1 MPYDYRGVQNYNYV
15 KSRVVTTIK
24 PFYLRTTSDETNQNV
39 EPRTTSSLDC
49 CWFKSSSFRRTK
61 EHSGTFYKLGE
72 RGSGLRARGQIQD
85 FYKLRDECL
94 ANGTLFEDPDFLPE
108 DSSIFFSKTPSRPF
122 EWRRP
127 MEIASDPQLFVEG
140 ASRFDVQQ
148 GELGDC
154 WLLAAVANLTLH
166 KHLFHQVVP
175 DDQGFGSKYAGI
187 FHFRFWQYGRWVD
200 VVIDDRL
207 PTVHGKLV
215 FLHSSEHNEF
225 WSALLEKAYA
235 KLHGSYEALKGGTTC
250 EAMEDFTGGV
260 TEMYELNQAPP
271 NLYKIMLK
279 AYERASLMGCSIEP
293 DPSVLEAQTPE
304 GLVKGHAYSITRVK
318 YIDISTPGRT
328 GKIPLIRLRNPWGN
342 ETEWNG
348 PWSDKSPEWRF
359 IPDHE
364 KEEIGLTFDDDGEF
378 WMSFKDF
385 EKHFSRLEICNLNPD
400 SLEEEML
407 GDKKRW
413 EMSMF
418 EGEWVRGVTAGGC
431 RNYVDTFSHNP
442 QYRITLEDPDE
453 DDDDSKC
460 TVIVAL
466 MQKNRRSQRRMGVE
480 VLTIGFAMY
489 HLSDPDN
496 LPKPLGLDF
505 FKYNQSVA
513 RSPSF
518 INLREVSCRFKLP
531 PGVYCIVPSTFEP
544 NEEGEFILRVFS
556 ENKNNME
563 ENDDEVGM
571 GEIDTRGLSGYHD
584 HIGSTITVPVEPEP
598 EEQKGEDKAKEFFL
612 KIAGEDMEVD
622 WMELKEIL
630 DYALR
635 NEMPRASSESQDS
648 IINTLLSILCGVV
661 CRDTPLGQAFETKRE
676 GFSKDICRSMVAMMD
691 VDRSG
696 KLGYEE
702 FKALWKDIRDWKA
715 VFKMYD
721 KDGSGFLSAFELRQ
735 ALNSAGYR
743 LNNHILNILV
753 HRYGTKNG
761 MISFDDFM
769 MCAVK
774 LKAMIDM
781 FKERDPDN
789 TNSATFSMEEWIEKT
804 IYS

>member
-1 MPYDYRGVQNYNYV
+1 MGETDDDRPDGEDYEGMPLQQGDANGFSNFREGLDVFV
-15 KSRVVTTIK
+15 RRATAIKRVLPSI
-24 PFYLRTTSDETNQNV
+24 F
-39 EPRTTSSLDC
+39 SL
-49 CWFKSSSFRRTK
+49 KV
-61 EHSGTFYKLGE
+61 LGE
-72 RGSGLRARGQIQD
+72 RGSGLRARGQVQD
-85 FYKLRDECL
+85 FYKIREQCL
-94 ANGTLFEDPDFLPE
+94 ADGTLFEDTEFPAVDQSL
-108 DSSIFFSKTPSRPF
+108 FFSKTPTRPF
-122 EWRRP
+122 EWKRP
-127 MEIASDPQLFVEG
+127 MEIAHDPHLFVEG

-166 KHLFHQVVP
+166 SHLFCQVVP
-175 DDQGFGSKYAGI
+175 DDQDFGNKYAGI

-207 PTVHGKLV
+207 PTCYGKLV
-215 FLHSSEHNEF
+215 FLHSSEDNEF

-260 TEMYELNQAPP
+260 TEMYELKDAPP
-271 NLYKIMLK
+271 SLYKILLK
-279 AYERASLMGCSIEP
+279 AYERSSLMGSSIEA
-293 DPSVLEAQTPE
+293 DPSILEAKTPQ
-304 GLVKGHAYSITRVK
+304 GLVKGHAYSITKVK
-318 YIDISTPGRT
+318 YVNIQTPGRS

-342 ETEWNG
+342 EAEWNG

-378 WMSFKDF
+378 WMAYKDF
-385 EKHFSRLEICNLNPD
+385 ETNFSRLEICNLNPD
-400 SLEEEML
+400 SLTEDTMDT
-407 GDKKRW
+407 GKRRW

-431 RNYVDTFSHNP
+431 RNFLETFWHNP

-453 DDDDSKC
+453 DDEDSKC

-466 MQKNRRSQRRMGVE
+466 MQKNRRSQRRMGAE
-480 VLTIGFAMY
+480 CLTIGFAMY
-489 HLSDPDN
+489 HLSNPDN
-496 LPKPLGLDF
+496 LPKPLGLDY

-513 RSPSF
+513 RSASF

-531 PGVYCIVPSTFEP
+531 PGVYCIVPSTFEA

-563 ENDDEVGM
+563 ENDDQVGM
-571 GEIDTRGLSGYHD
+571 GEMDERIKA
-584 HIGSTITVPVEPEP
+584 EPEP
-598 EEQKGEDKAKEFFL
+598 EEEKGTEKAKEFFL
-612 KIAGEDMEVD
+612 KIAGEDMEVG
-622 WMELKEIL
+622 WSELKDIL
-630 DYALR
+630 DYAMR
-635 NEMPRASSESQDS
+635 NEMPRSSSESQDS
-648 IINTLLSILCGVV
+648 FINSILSMLCGVV
-661 CRDTPLGQAFETKRE
+661 CRDTPLAQAFETKRE
-676 GFSKDICRSMVAMMD
+676 GFSKDICRSMIAMMD
-691 VDRSG
+691 IDRSG

-702 FKALWKDIRDWKA
+702 FKSLWTDIRHWKG

-721 KDGSGFLSAFELRQ
+721 KDVSGYLSAFELRQ

-743 LNNHILNILV
+743 LNNRILNILV
-753 HRYGTKNG
+753 HRYGTKDG

-789 TNSATFSMEEWIEKT
+789 TDNATFSLEEWIEKT